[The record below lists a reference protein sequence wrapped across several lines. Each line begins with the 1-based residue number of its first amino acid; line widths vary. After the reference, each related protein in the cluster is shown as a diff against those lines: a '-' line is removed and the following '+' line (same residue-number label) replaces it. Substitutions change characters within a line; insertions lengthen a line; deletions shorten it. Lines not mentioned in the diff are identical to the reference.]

1 MKKLFCFDIDGTLR
15 TTTDHQ
21 VPESTIKALNSLREK
36 GHLFLVSTGRSV
48 DSLKNTHIYDAFAFD
63 GYVCNSGQA
72 LLDKDLKLIH
82 KESLSKDVV
91 LKALEASKK
100 HNIPLALK
108 CTPRI
113 INMEPNEDVIRSCNY
128 FNNPIPPVGSYTNQ
142 EVGAMIAYG
151 PLGYDYQE
159 FKDIEELD
167 VMVGESSYAD
177 ITIKGISKATGIAY
191 FMKLWNMESYV
202 AFGDSLNDI
211 EMFKHASF
219 SICMGQGNNDLKK
232 LLYRAI
238 HEVDIYD
245 SLDDDAKNRVNEYI
259 ELIREAF
266 TFEEYFNVYDLC
278 EMGFYLTGLPIFK
291 YYEGKMFYKMEKY
304 GLCIKTLD
312 EYLKTGASKTSKA
325 YLYLSGSY
333 YHLNKLKD
341 SRKYASKVYGTD
353 FINDDSFD
361 YVAPQDRGDDSKK
374 NTTQFT
380 LRMKLE
386 DFYE

>member
-21 VPESTIKALNSLREK
+21 VPESTINALNLLREK
-36 GHLFLVSTGRSV
+36 GHLLLVSTGRSV
-48 DSLKNTHIYDAFAFD
+48 DSLKNTHIYDTFAFD

-72 LLDKDLKLIH
+72 LLDNDLKLIH
-82 KESLSKDVV
+82 KD
-91 LKALEASKK
+91 
-100 HNIPLALK
+100 NIPLALK

-191 FMKLWNMESYV
+191 FMKLWDMESYV
-202 AFGDSLNDI
+202 AFGDSLNDV

-219 SICMGQGNNDLKK
+219 SICMGQGNNDLKE
-232 LLYRAI
+232 LSDFVTTSI
-238 HEVDIYD
+238 DEDGIYYACKE
-245 SLDDDAKNRVNEYI
+245 LGYI
-259 ELIREAF
+259 
-266 TFEEYFNVYDLC
+266 
-278 EMGFYLTGLPIFK
+278 
-291 YYEGKMFYKMEKY
+291 
-304 GLCIKTLD
+304 
-312 EYLKTGASKTSKA
+312 
-325 YLYLSGSY
+325 
-333 YHLNKLKD
+333 
-341 SRKYASKVYGTD
+341 
-353 FINDDSFD
+353 
-361 YVAPQDRGDDSKK
+361 
-374 NTTQFT
+374 
-380 LRMKLE
+380 
-386 DFYE
+386 